1 MRYLRCKGENP
12 VNTGGQI
19 LCSRRSGRILSPTK
33 QGGLQHGSIQAG
45 IYRVYACL
53 ISRFPKM
60 PKNPAFSRACGLLLK
75 RQMYR
80 NLSQI
85 GVISHRN
92 GVVNGV
98 VDCS

>member
-1 MRYLRCKGENP
+1 MILR
-12 VNTGGQI
+12 
-19 LCSRRSGRILSPTK
+19 L
-33 QGGLQHGSIQAG
+33 
-45 IYRVYACL
+45 
-53 ISRFPKM
+53 PKM
-60 PKNPAFSRACGLLLK
+60 PKNPVLSRGCGLLPK

>member
-1 MRYLRCKGENP
+1 MEGVILR
-12 VNTGGQI
+12 
-19 LCSRRSGRILSPTK
+19 L
-33 QGGLQHGSIQAG
+33 
-45 IYRVYACL
+45 
-53 ISRFPKM
+53 PKM
-60 PKNPAFSRACGLLLK
+60 PKNPVLSRVCGLLPK

>member
-1 MRYLRCKGENP
+1 MINFYQLLI
-12 VNTGGQI
+12 TTYGGI
-19 LCSRRSGRILSPTK
+19 YN
-33 QGGLQHGSIQAG
+33 GSLQAG
-45 IYRVYACL
+45 IYRIYACMFL
-53 ISRFPKM
+53 RLLKM
-60 PKNPAFSRACGLLLK
+60 PTNAVFSRGCGLLPK

-85 GVISHRN
+85 GVISHQN

>member
-1 MRYLRCKGENP
+1 MCVKTEDINNGKL
-12 VNTGGQI
+12 
-19 LCSRRSGRILSPTK
+19 
-33 QGGLQHGSIQAG
+33 QAG
-45 IYRVYACL
+45 VYWVHACL
-53 ISRFPKM
+53 ISRLPEV
-60 PKNPAFSRACGLLLK
+60 PKNPVFSRGCGLLKK

-98 VDCS
+98 VDCSWFGDGDVKYHIEMV

>member
-1 MRYLRCKGENP
+1 MIQVRFILKGKNG
-12 VNTGGQI
+12 N
-19 LCSRRSGRILSPTK
+19 CRRISD
-33 QGGLQHGSIQAG
+33 GSIQAG
-45 IYRVYACL
+45 IYRVYACM
-53 ISRFPKM
+53 ISRLPEM
-60 PKNPAFSRACGLLLK
+60 PTNPVFSRVCGLLKK

>member
-1 MRYLRCKGENP
+1 M
-12 VNTGGQI
+12 
-19 LCSRRSGRILSPTK
+19 
-33 QGGLQHGSIQAG
+33 
-45 IYRVYACL
+45 
-53 ISRFPKM
+53 ISKLPKM
-60 PKNPAFSRACGLLLK
+60 PTNPVFSGVYGLLPK

-85 GVISHRN
+85 GVISHQN

>member
-1 MRYLRCKGENP
+1 MPLPSKYKSEKEKP
-12 VNTGGQI
+12 
-19 LCSRRSGRILSPTK
+19 ILSLTK
-33 QGGLQHGSIQAG
+33 GTL
-45 IYRVYACL
+45 Y
-53 ISRFPKM
+53 
-60 PKNPAFSRACGLLLK
+60 
-75 RQMYR
+75 

>member
-1 MRYLRCKGENP
+1 MTYFSTEVLYN
-12 VNTGGQI
+12 
-19 LCSRRSGRILSPTK
+19 
-33 QGGLQHGSIQAG
+33 GSIQAG
-45 IYRVYACL
+45 IYWIYACM
-53 ISRFPKM
+53 ISRLPKI
-60 PKNPAFSRACGLLLK
+60 PTNPAFSRVYGLLKK

-98 VDCS
+98 VDCSWFGDGDVKYHKEKV

>member
-1 MRYLRCKGENP
+1 MINFYQL
-12 VNTGGQI
+12 VITTYGGI
-19 LCSRRSGRILSPTK
+19 YN
-33 QGGLQHGSIQAG
+33 GSIQTG
-45 IYRVYACL
+45 VYRIYACL
-53 ISRFPKM
+53 ISKLPKM
-60 PKNPAFSRACGLLLK
+60 QKKPVYSMVCGLLPK

>member
-1 MRYLRCKGENP
+1 MIFRL
-12 VNTGGQI
+12 
-19 LCSRRSGRILSPTK
+19 
-33 QGGLQHGSIQAG
+33 
-45 IYRVYACL
+45 
-53 ISRFPKM
+53 PKM
-60 PKNPAFSRACGLLLK
+60 PINPVFSSVCGLLIK
-75 RQMYR
+75 GQMYR

>member
-1 MRYLRCKGENP
+1 MIVSITFC
-12 VNTGGQI
+12 
-19 LCSRRSGRILSPTK
+19 RRSKKNGKL
-33 QGGLQHGSIQAG
+33 QAG
-45 IYRVYACL
+45 IYRIYACL
-53 ISRFPKM
+53 ILRLPEM
-60 PKNPAFSRACGLLLK
+60 LKNPVFSMVCGLLPK

-98 VDCS
+98 VDCSWFEDGDVKYHMEMV